1 MNSTSTSGY
10 FSINAFV
17 TEENWGVA
25 SLSQTDTV
33 SFCFSPEAAA
43 VVSLLSAASLPAASL
58 PAAVVSGAA
67 DPLSDEPPPQPAVM
81 VAAIAVT
88 SANATVFFN
97 LIIKPS
103 FKICSF
109 KF

>member
-10 FSINAFV
+10 FSINALV

-25 SLSQTDTV
+25 SLSHTDTV

-43 VVSLLSAASLPAASL
+43 SVSLLSAASLPAASL

-67 DPLSDEPPPQPAVM
+67 DPLSDEPPQPAVI
-81 VAAIAVT
+81 VAAMAVT